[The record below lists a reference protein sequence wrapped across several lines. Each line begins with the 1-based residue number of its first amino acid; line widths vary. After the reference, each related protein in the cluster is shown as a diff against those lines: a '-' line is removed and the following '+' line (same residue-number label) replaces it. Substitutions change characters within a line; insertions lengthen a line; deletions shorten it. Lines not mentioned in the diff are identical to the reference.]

1 MYGLI
6 WKILPGPAWLR
17 VIWVLAILAGIV
29 YALFTWGYP
38 WVAENYI
45 RSNPN
50 IG

>member
-6 WKILPGPAWLR
+6 WKILPGPKWLKA
-17 VIWVLAILAGIV
+17 IWSLLLLAGVV
-29 YALFTWGYP
+29 YALFTWCYP
-38 WVAENYI
+38 WVAETYS